1 MTKQLSKDEID
12 KLLAKIR
19 AKFDEYGA
27 EFGERFFN
35 KEAFNQRLI
44 VALKSKIDLPTFAY
58 AEVMALEDK
67 KKQIED
73 RNYEIKVK
81 TDRTFTKKIEK
92 MFEEMGDRIRK
103 YPELYEDQNFPFE
116 ARHLCG
122 ALQEFYR
129 RDWLTICNL
138 IDNHNL
144 KDLKLYD
151 AMTQDLQRFA
161 SAAKGRLPYEAENF
175 LLNIRRHGEEK
186 ALIMF
191 LKEGALVLGRCLTF
205 MSEMTLA
212 DPEKVI
218 KIGMGEGIVYN
229 GMMRQEAVS
238 RIEKQLKAM
247 VSDFRFDDLI

>member
-12 KLLAKIR
+12 LLLSKIR
-19 AKFDEYGA
+19 AKFDAYGT

-44 VALKSKIDLPTFAY
+44 AALKTKTDLPTFAY

-73 RNYEIKVK
+73 RNYEIQVK
-81 TDRTFTKKIEK
+81 TDKTFTKKIEK
-92 MFEEMGDRIRK
+92 MFEEMADRIRK
-103 YPELYEDQNFPFE
+103 YPELYEDKNFPFE

-122 ALQEFYR
+122 ALLEFYR

-138 IDNHNL
+138 IDSHNL

-151 AMTQDLQRFA
+151 AATQELQRFA
-161 SAAKGRLPYEAENF
+161 ATVKGRLPYEAENF

-186 ALIMF
+186 ALVMF
-191 LKEGALVLGRCLTF
+191 LKAGAKILGKCLVF
-205 MSEMTLA
+205 VSEMILEDTG
-212 DPEKVI
+212 
-218 KIGMGEGIVYN
+218 KIVEISMGDGIIYN
-229 GMMRQEAVS
+229 GITRQEAIN
-238 RIEKQLKAM
+238 RIEQQLNAI
-247 VSDFRFDDLI
+247 VSDFRFNDLI